1 MLDAG
6 SSHTQITMFKMDKNK
21 FHSTNYLTQIN
32 SQRVEGGITEHN
44 DTDDLIDQ
52 ITNIAHPIEDKS
64 KIYLYLSATAGFR
77 LLNLTD
83 HAKVSGLFRLINKT
97 FHDKLDPINVKSIKI
112 ITGKEEALFC
122 WISINYLNETLFNE
136 NHKTIG
142 ILDMGGASAQI
153 AYESINKM
161 KNENENE
168 NENKNENENVDHF
181 NMFGF
186 DHSIQLSSSLCFGN
200 DQARIR
206 YYYLLITSS
215 KEQEGND
222 EINDP
227 CLNKNAKIIISNEL
241 FITNQECLKA
251 KNVLNLN
258 QNQNYTLTGSYD
270 SGKCK
275 SLIHQLLDLET
286 CKQNYVYCF
295 NPQVNLPPD
304 NRTKFYAIST
314 YYYTFNILGLN
325 HSKISNNKFHAE
337 MDKYC
342 NKDYDQLN
350 QSFNG
355 SNLYLKYY
363 CFQLNYVYG
372 VLNQIYKFNDWENIE
387 FINNISNY
395 KLNWSFGYMIN
406 ATNYIH
412 SSIEKVLPFSYFLF
426 ILIFLSI
433 VLSVNFI
440 YLIYKSIKTRK
451 SVNKNSIN
459 INEDTEMK

>member
-21 FHSTNYLTQIN
+21 FHSTNYLTQID

-44 DTDDLIDQ
+44 ETDDLIDQ
-52 ITNIAHPIEDKS
+52 IKNIANPIGDKN

-77 LLNLTD
+77 LLNITD
-83 HAKVSGLFRLINKT
+83 HEKVSGLFRLINKT

-122 WISINYLNETLFNE
+122 WISINYLNETLFND

-153 AYESINKM
+153 AYESINKI
-161 KNENENE
+161 KNGNEIINRSE
-168 NENKNENENVDHF
+168 SGNGNVDHF

-186 DHSIQLSSSLCFGN
+186 DHSIKLSSSLCFGN

-206 YYYLLITSS
+206 YYHLLIT
-215 KEQEGND
+215 KEQKNNKID
-222 EINDP
+222 DP

-241 FITNQECLKA
+241 FIMNQECLKA
-251 KNVLNLN
+251 KNGLNLN
-258 QNQNYTLTGSYD
+258 QNENYTLTGSYD
-270 SGKCK
+270 NAKCK
-275 SLIHQLLDLET
+275 TLIHQLLDLET
-286 CKQNYVYCF
+286 CKQSYVYCF
-295 NPQVNLPPD
+295 NPKINLPPND
-304 NRTKFYAIST
+304 INIKFYAIST

-325 HSKISNNKFHAE
+325 QTKISKDKFDVE
-337 MDKYC
+337 MDKFC
-342 NKDYDQLN
+342 NKDYHQLD

-372 VLNQIYKFNDWENIE
+372 VLDQIYKFNHWENIQ
-387 FINNISNY
+387 FINNISKY
-395 KLNWSFGYMIN
+395 KLNWSFGYMVN

-433 VLSVNFI
+433 VLSINLI
-440 YLIYKSIKTRK
+440 YLIYKSIKKRK

-459 INEDTEMK
+459 INEDTELK